1 MLFLKVNNEFYIK
14 LLKAKD
20 LSRLVKKVIVDKNGH
35 RKTVYV
41 KIDDIESKK
50 NKLNK
55 FIESIRKEKIEHS
68 LVIDAN
74 YNVILYKSGDKSGI
88 KYTKREISKINNSY
102 RLIHNHSTGESL
114 SPQDLFFALGN
125 SIQNFEI
132 VGMENNRKVNYSLKI
147 LKEIPCDTKSKIIK
161 IYINLFLIN
170 KNIGIRNPSNVAMK
184 SLIKDYGE
192 YLKYEYNRT

>member
-1 MLFLKVNNEFYIK
+1 MLFFKVNNEFYIK
-14 LLKAKD
+14 LSKTKD
-20 LSRLVKKVIVDKNGH
+20 LSRLVKKVIVDKNGY

-41 KIDDIESKK
+41 KIYDIESKK
-50 NKLNK
+50 KQLNK

-74 YNVILYKSGDKSGI
+74 YNVILYKSGDAKGV
-88 KYTKREISKINNSY
+88 KYTKREIIKINNSY
-102 RLIHNHSTGESL
+102 KLIHNHSTGESL

-147 LKEIPCDTKSKIIK
+147 LKEIPYETKSRIIK

-170 KNIGIRNPSNVAMK
+170 RNLEIKNPSNVAMK

-192 YLKYEYNRT
+192 YLKYEYNRA

>member
-1 MLFLKVNNEFYIK
+1 MLFLKVNNEFY
-14 LLKAKD
+14 
-20 LSRLVKKVIVDKNGH
+20 
-35 RKTVYV
+35 
-41 KIDDIESKK
+41 
-50 NKLNK
+50 
-55 FIESIRKEKIEHS
+55 
-68 LVIDAN
+68 
-74 YNVILYKSGDKSGI
+74 
-88 KYTKREISKINNSY
+88 
-102 RLIHNHSTGESL
+102 
-114 SPQDLFFALGN
+114 LFFALGN